1 MDDKKIDGLMLHLS
15 DYFRELHFSAEEM
28 LIGLINAIVTVF
40 WVVTNPDENGSKR
53 ERIVEMITDF
63 VNAALDEKEEQEKRK
78 HNS

>member
-1 MDDKKIDGLMLHLS
+1 MDDKKINGLLLHLS

-28 LIGLINAIVTVF
+28 LIGLINAVVTVF

-53 ERIVEMITDF
+53 ERIIEMITDF

-78 HNS
+78 LNS

>member
-28 LIGLINAIVTVF
+28 LIGLITAVVTVF
-40 WVVTNPDENGSKR
+40 WVVTKPDENGSKR

-78 HNS
+78 LNS